1 MFHSKNLFPVQI
13 ENAMTSHHAIR
24 EAAAVAVP
32 CEQYGE
38 VVGAWIVRE
47 PGTHISREEVRNHV
61 TSTMNPQVSYL
72 TIRGIYF
79 ISNSK
84 YQSNIE
90 CSSMGVV
97 HG

>member
-1 MFHSKNLFPVQI
+1 MPVIFNQILVRTHQTFHSKNLFPVQI

-47 PGTHISREEVRNHV
+47 PGTYISPEEVRNHV
-61 TSTMNPQVSYL
+61 ASTMNPQVSYL
-72 TIRGIYF
+72 VSVEYIHF
-79 ISNSK
+79 
-84 YQSNIE
+84 
-90 CSSMGVV
+90 
-97 HG
+97 